1 LPPTTP
7 PYDELSG
14 PRDKSKSSQPKEAA
28 NNDKI
33 EEDEEPLVSFNMNL
47 TQLNEHLRKIIKVV
61 N

>member
-1 LPPTTP
+1 LAPTTP

-14 PRDKSKSSQPKEAA
+14 PRDRSKSSQPKEPA
-28 NNDKI
+28 NKDNID
-33 EEDEEPLVSFNMNL
+33 EGEEPLVSFNMNL